1 MTQNISD
8 LKHQLSESSIRQ
20 KKNRNKPVS
29 NTPSSNPKCVDI
41 QTTAGPDS
49 IPSPPTWTLELPGYS
64 VRYELIDGDIY
75 HVQASGF
82 LRTAHIGPIFDMH
95 HRNIWQLNLEAN
107 RYVFLFDGS
116 RFKGASFGARRL
128 YREGMKRIY
137 GLHPFRTCMFYGLN
151 RLVAASVRILK
162 PFTPFPVEVAR
173 SFELGL
179 AQLRSSATPNAAS
192 GPPFFSHRENRG
204 GASTG
209 GSVIDRYAEELVYF
223 LGCLNE
229 DPQGFDRFNVS
240 EGHPFLPVFD
250 AIRLIKSDMDEIMAH
265 RLAAEENLRRE
276 ENKYR
281 RIFDNIQDVYFETAM
296 DGTILEIS
304 PSVSD
309 YFQYRRKDII
319 GTDIVQL
326 YETLDYRDAL
336 VRAIKKRGKVE
347 DFQITLVDKDGRRV
361 PCSLNAFMAADE
373 ENQSATIVGSL
384 RDISRHKELEKVL
397 RENEERYRNLY
408 QTSLVGLYRSRI
420 RDGKVLNANRT
431 TAEILGF
438 KDESTLINS
447 YSIADTYS
455 RERRLELLRQLE
467 ENGEVRGFEIEST
480 AADGVTKDLAVS
492 AKIYP
497 HKGYIEGV
505 ILDVSHQ
512 KATEKALRETE
523 TLYTTLFDGASD
535 AIFICDPEKDRF
547 MDVNR
552 VAFQRLGY
560 SREEM
565 LAMPVKDILLP
576 VVPGHPS
583 QQFNVPSNNEHQIF
597 ECVHIKKDGT
607 QIPVEVSSQVI
618 EYSGRPV
625 ILSIARNIS
634 DRKRVEAEL
643 KMAKESAEAA
653 SVTKSQ
659 FLANMSHEIRTPM
672 NGIIGTCEL
681 LLDTDLAPKQREL
694 LEILNSS
701 GKSLLSLINDILD
714 LSKIEAGKLDLDR
727 IIFSVR
733 KVMEDVTDTF
743 LPKATEKGIELVL
756 DIPPGMTESVVAD
769 PLRLRQV
776 LVNLVSNALK
786 FTETGEICIGV
797 NVCKETEKTIEM
809 QFSIRD
815 SGIGIDP
822 QYHDNLFDA
831 FTQADGSITR
841 KYGGTGL
848 GLAIC
853 RRLTALMGGDIWLE
867 SNQGMG
873 SVFFFTARLD
883 KGAAHLCNPSIL
895 PVGFTPPRTLLVAS
909 NSASRQVLVR
919 YLNHFGFQTETIE
932 TGALTL
938 ALLDGDRMDRS
949 FGLVMIEIDVP
960 GIEMA
965 ARAVESYHNRIQPT
979 PVILIG
985 RPDRYDRPDMIPQG
999 MTVRV
1004 LSKPIKQS
1012 ALLDAVM
1019 DIFGQTTILPATNI
1033 PESGPSDEFRGLR
1046 VLLAEDNRINRRV
1059 AREMLR
1065 QAGIQVETVADGYQA
1080 VEAVATSA
1088 FHAVLMDLQMP
1099 EMDGI
1104 EATRAIRND
1113 LGRTDLPI
1121 IALTA
1126 HSMYGDR
1133 EKCLDAGMNDYVSK
1147 PIGRK
1152 ALFASLRR
1160 TLRRMPPDRDRLPDS
1175 LKTGDTPRIP
1185 PRTAPGIDVADGMA
1199 RIGGDWPLY
1208 LDILKESSN
1217 LYGGIAT
1224 ELERLVSAG
1233 DLKTALRT
1241 AHALKGAAGNISAK
1255 PLYETAKALEAAC
1268 RENDPR
1274 QAMTLVSEVS
1284 NALSEFTQT
1293 VERLAKEAP

>member
-1 MTQNISD
+1 MSD
-8 LKHQLSESSIRQ
+8 PKRHPSESSIRR
-20 KKNRNKPVS
+20 KKTPNRPVS
-29 NTPSSNPKCVDI
+29 NNRPPNSQRVLT
-41 QTTAGPDS
+41 QTSAGS
-49 IPSPPTWTLELPGYS
+49 GSASPPATCALELPGYS
-64 VRYELIDGDIY
+64 VRYELIDDYIY
-75 HVQASGF
+75 HVQAKGF
-82 LRTAHIGPIFDMH
+82 LRSAHIGPVFDMH
-95 HRNIWQLNLEAN
+95 HRNIWQLNLEAH

-116 RFKGASFGARRL
+116 RLTGASFGARRL
-128 YREGMKRIY
+128 YREGIKQIY
-137 GLHPFRTCMFYGLN
+137 ALHPFKTCMFYGLS
-151 RLVAASVRILK
+151 RLMAASVRIIK
-162 PFTPFPVEVAR
+162 PFTPFPVEIAR
-173 SFELGL
+173 SFELGMDRL
-179 AQLRSSATPNAAS
+179 SDTVSSEWAPETRPDAS
-192 GPPFFSHRENRG
+192 MASKNPPR
-204 GASTG
+204 TG

-229 DPQGFDRFNVS
+229 DPQAFDSFNIA

-281 RIFDNIQDVYFETAM
+281 RIFDNIQDIYFETAM

-304 PSVSD
+304 PSVGD
-309 YFQYRRKDII
+309 FFQYRRKDII

-326 YETLDYRDAL
+326 YETQDHRSSL
-336 VRAIKKRGKVE
+336 VRAIKKKGKVE

-384 RDISRHKELEKVL
+384 RDISRYKELEKVL

-420 RDGKVLNANRT
+420 SDGKVLNANHT

-438 KDESTLINS
+438 KDESTLIDSYCLADS
-447 YSIADTYS
+447 YSP
-455 RERRLELLRQLE
+455 ERRRELLHQLE
-467 ENGEVRGFEIEST
+467 ENGEVRGFEIKST

-497 HKGYIEGV
+497 DKGYIEGV
-505 ILDVSHQ
+505 ILDVTFQ

-523 TLYTTLFDGASD
+523 ALYTTLFDGASD
-535 AIFICDPEKDRF
+535 AIFICDPEKNRF

-565 LAMPVKDILLP
+565 LAMPVKDISLP
-576 VVPGHPS
+576 EVSENTS
-583 QQFNVPSNNEHQIF
+583 QRFNVLKNKDHLIF

-607 QIPVEVSSQVI
+607 QIPVEVSSQFI

-653 SVTKSQ
+653 SITKSQ

-672 NGIIGTCEL
+672 NGIIGTCDL

-727 IIFSVR
+727 ITFSIR

-743 LPKATEKGIELVL
+743 LPKATEKAIELVL
-756 DIPPGMTESVVAD
+756 DIPPDLTESVVAD

-786 FTETGEICIGV
+786 FTEKGEIGLGV
-797 NVCKETEKTIEM
+797 SCLKETEKTVEM
-809 QFSIRD
+809 HFTVRD
-815 SGIGIDP
+815 SGIGIAP

-853 RRLTALMGGDIWLE
+853 RRLASLMGGKIWLE
-867 SNQGMG
+867 SKQGKG
-873 SVFFFTARLD
+873 SAFSFTARFD

-895 PVGFTPPRTLLVAS
+895 PATFSPPRTLLVAS
-909 NSASRQVLVR
+909 NSVSRQILVR
-919 YLNHFGFQTETIE
+919 YLIHFGFQVETIE
-932 TGALTL
+932 TGALAA
-938 ALLDGDRMDRS
+938 ALIEKDRFDRP
-949 FGLVMIEIDVP
+949 FGLVMLEIDVP
-960 GIEMA
+960 GIEA
-965 ARAVESYHNRIQPT
+965 VARAVESHHSRVRPM

-1019 DIFGQTTILPATNI
+1019 DIFGQTTILPSTDI
-1033 PESGPSDEFRGLR
+1033 PPSGLPDEFRGLR
-1046 VLLAEDNRINRRV
+1046 VLLVEDNRINRRV
-1059 AREMLR
+1059 AKEMLR
-1065 QAGIQVETVADGYQA
+1065 QAGMQVETAADGYQA
-1080 VEAVATSA
+1080 VEAVATNA

-1147 PIGRK
+1147 PIDRK
-1152 ALFASLRR
+1152 ALFTALRR
-1160 TLRRMPPDRDRLPDS
+1160 TLRRMPPNRDCRI
-1175 LKTGDTPRIP
+1175 KTPKTDHARPIPSQTTPGLDI
-1185 PRTAPGIDVADGMA
+1185 AEGMA

-1208 LDILKESSN
+1208 LDILKESCT
-1217 LYGGIAT
+1217 LYGGIAA
-1224 ELERLVSAG
+1224 ELKAMVSCG
-1233 DLKTALRT
+1233 DLKAAFRS

-1255 PLYETAKALEAAC
+1255 PLHATAMALEAAC
-1268 RENDPR
+1268 RKNNPR
-1274 QAMTLVSEVS
+1274 QAMALVAEVSE
-1284 NALSEFTQT
+1284 AITEFTQT
-1293 VERLAKEAP
+1293 VERLDKELQ